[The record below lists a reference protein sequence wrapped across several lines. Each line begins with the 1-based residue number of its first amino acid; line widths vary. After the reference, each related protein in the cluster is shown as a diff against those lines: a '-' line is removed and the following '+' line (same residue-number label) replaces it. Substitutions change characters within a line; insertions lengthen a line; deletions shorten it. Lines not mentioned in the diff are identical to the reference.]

1 MTQFHMHI
9 IQSRQSED
17 PQYQASKAWLAAR
30 GVFVI

>member
-1 MTQFHMHI
+1 MIQFHTHI
-9 IQSRQSED
+9 IQTRRQDD